1 MPSECSYQETSFFLT
16 VLFRQVITLNIPVS
30 CRFTSP
36 VFGHLCCSRLVF
48 LFICIVA
55 LREMAQTRVLILG
68 HSFIHRLRSFLIA
81 KYSLAFLTNFHLG
94 DDLVIRWQGTGGRT
108 VAKTIQYDLGVV
120 ESFAP
125 EIVILQLGTNDLA
138 SLSAVETGSAI
149 EDLTRLLFESY
160 GVKFICVCQ
169 TIYRENTPSFNTQVN
184 ILTRYLKVVL
194 EPIPYV
200 LYWRHRGFWNCKS
213 RFLARDG
220 MHFNTLGQYK
230 FFRSLRGAVLRCLRA
245 IAPS

>member
-1 MPSECSYQETSFFLT
+1 MFISREKFFFPT
-16 VLFRQVITLNIPVS
+16 YLFRQVITLNILVF
-30 CRFTSP
+30 CRSISP
-36 VFGHLCCSRLVF
+36 VLGIGVARVVQ
-48 LFICIVA
+48 FILI

-68 HSFIHRLRSFLIA
+68 HSFIHRLRSFLMA
-81 KYSLAFLTNFHLG
+81 KYSLSFLTNFHLG
-94 DDLVIRWQGTGGRT
+94 NDLVIRWQGTGGRT
-108 VAKTIQYDLGVV
+108 VAKTVQYDLGVV

-125 EIVILQLGTNDLA
+125 HIVILQLGTNDLA

-160 GVKFICVCQ
+160 GVQFICVCQ

-184 ILTRYLKVVL
+184 ILTRYLKGVL

-213 RFLARDG
+213 SFLARDG
-220 MHFNTLGQYK
+220 IHLNKLGQYK

-245 IAPS
+245 VAPS